1 MPRRMLV
8 TGLLAVALVV
18 VLAACGSSASSPSGA
33 AASPEA
39 SVAPSTAATP
49 SPAGNSTEPSEA
61 LASLGIPSF
70 ALPSGA
76 KDLEALLPGTICGAT
91 AIKFSMGGADFAASG
106 STPEF
111 EKALQELGKTA
122 ADVSFAAAAGGSTGC
137 TAGIFRVNGVE
148 AARFSQVYLAA
159 GQEAEGNPYTQT
171 TVNGKDVYSITT
183 SDAATQ
189 YVYFNGDAVL
199 FVQAKTADDAASIL
213 QDMP

>member
-8 TGLLAVALVV
+8 TGLLAVALIV
-18 VLAACGSSASSPSGA
+18 VLAACSSAASSPSGG
-33 AASPEA
+33 AASPAA
-39 SVAPSTAATP
+39 SVAASTAP
-49 SPAGNSTEPSEA
+49 SAAPAGNSSEPSVA
-61 LASLGIPSF
+61 LPSLDIPSF

-76 KDLEALLPGTICGAT
+76 KDLEALLPNTICGAT
-91 AIKFSMGGADFAASG
+91 ATKFSMGGADFAAAG

-122 ADVSFAAAAGGSTGC
+122 ADVSFAAAAGGGTGC

-159 GQEAEGNPYTQT
+159 GSEAEGNPYTAT
-171 TVNGKDVYSITT
+171 NVNGKDVYSITT
-183 SDAATQ
+183 SGDATQ

-199 FVQAKTADDAASIL
+199 FVQAKTADEAASIL
-213 QDMP
+213 KDMP